1 MGMTRGLRIGVMYAS
16 HRPGVA
22 VRRAQLTVRT
32 NIRHPH
38 KSTTGDTPSRGQLLK
53 GYLAPSPSSSHRP
66 QLEEYLRSYKSQ
78 ADQYEGFNLLLFD
91 LKPQTSPQVGYL
103 TNRPQATLLDLSPT
117 ASTSS
122 TGAQTCGISN
132 SPIDKPFAKVEAG
145 NATMDA
151 ELRQWSR
158 GGESQDELVERMMK
172 LLS

>member
-1 MGMTRGLRIGVMYAS
+1 MTA
-16 HRPGVA
+16 
-22 VRRAQLTVRT
+22 RT

-53 GYLAPSPSSSHRP
+53 GYLALSPNSAQRP
-66 QLEEYLRSYKSQ
+66 KLDEYLSAYQDK

-91 LKPQTSPQVGYL
+91 LNLRTSTRVGYL

-117 ASTSS
+117 ASTSE

-132 SPIDKPFAKVEAG
+132 SPIDKPFAKVKAG
-145 NATMDA
+145 NTSMDE

-158 GGESQDELVERMMK
+158 GGESQDELVERMMN